1 MQTEFP
7 QSFIFPVPF
16 NSPENPSS
24 WIGNSSYLREF
35 RESLIDNEREAE
47 IQKSEANTKVI
58 LEMPFDLLYGNTGT
72 ANVVTS
78 LDQVSTREN
87 KDQKQLCLRELENS
101 QARCSSQV
109 SRSSSPKL
117 APLSVQ
123 QLQQVSKSRR
133 KSKASY
139 TKASGSLTSGCS
151 KNSRTEWEI
160 QTKVCID
167 LLVRA
172 VEEDLGRS
180 AKRCG
185 NTYCEMIQQFGVKSE
200 TNERYIKDHK
210 EWLCDKCVQAY
221 DNNQYCQYCHQIYLD
236 TGNES
241 GALDG
246 EEWAQCESSEDCE
259 RWVHVRCLA
268 EKLGKPREIIL
279 AETFK
284 YVCCNCDLKLTG
296 KRRRPSYRYLFRT
309 INSSNKNQRKNKR
322 RKV

>member
-1 MQTEFP
+1 MQTEFS
-7 QSFIFPVPF
+7 QSFILPVPF
-16 NSPENPSS
+16 TSPENPSS
-24 WIGNSSYLREF
+24 WIGNNSYLREF
-35 RESLIDNEREAE
+35 RESLIGNEREAE
-47 IQKSEANTKVI
+47 IQKSEVSTKVI
-58 LEMPFDLLYGNTGT
+58 LEMPFNLLYGNPATT
-72 ANVVTS
+72 NVVTS
-78 LDQVSTREN
+78 LDQALTREN
-87 KDQKQLCLRELENS
+87 KGQKQVYLRELETS

-123 QLQQVSKSRR
+123 QLQKVSNSRR

-139 TKASGSLTSGCS
+139 SKASGSFTSGSS

-185 NTYCEMIQQFGVKSE
+185 NIYCEMIQQFGVKPE
-200 TNERYIKDHK
+200 TNERCIKDRK

-221 DNNQYCQYCHQIYLD
+221 DKDQYCQYCYQIYLD
-236 TGNES
+236 TSNES

-246 EEWAQCESSEDCE
+246 EEWAQCEASKDCG
-259 RWVHVRCLA
+259 RWVHVQCLA
-268 EKLGKPREIIL
+268 DKLEKPREIIM

-284 YVCCNCDLKLTG
+284 YVCCDCDLRLTG
-296 KRRRPSYRYLFRT
+296 KRRRTL
-309 INSSNKNQRKNKR
+309 NKYFSQYN
-322 RKV
+322 